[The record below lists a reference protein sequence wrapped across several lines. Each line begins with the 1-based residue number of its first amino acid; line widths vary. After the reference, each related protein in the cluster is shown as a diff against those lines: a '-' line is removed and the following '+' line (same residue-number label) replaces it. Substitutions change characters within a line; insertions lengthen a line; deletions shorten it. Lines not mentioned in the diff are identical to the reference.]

1 MEPQTFFI
9 LVLVAL
15 LIGFAKGGL
24 GGPVPISMTAPL
36 LSLIFPVSTAI
47 GLVLPLLIFADLF
60 ALYFY
65 RGKWDMYYIR
75 LMLPAAIIG
84 VVFGTLLLTT
94 LSDEALRFVLGVF
107 TLIAVV
113 YRFASE
119 FIKAL
124 TYSPRPWHGYLAGWA
139 SGFGSA
145 LANAGAPPFT
155 AYLLLQ
161 PGVTPV
167 TFVGTTTLF
176 FAIVNLI
183 KLPGFITSGALD
195 VQQLLSIAWVAPI
208 IPLGVWIG
216 RKIIE
221 RINAKVFEY
230 IMLVLLLILS
240 LYLIVSAFS

>member
-1 MEPQTFFI
+1 MNLQTFFI
-9 LVLVAL
+9 LALVAL
-15 LIGFAKGGL
+15 LVGFSKGGL
-24 GGPVPISMTAPL
+24 GGAVPVSLTVPL
-36 LSLIFPVSTAI
+36 LSLIFPVSTSI
-47 GLVLPLLIFADLF
+47 GLVLPLLIFADMF

-75 LMLPAAIIG
+75 LLLPSAIIG
-84 VVFGTLLLTT
+84 VIIGTLLLTT
-94 LSDEALRFVLGVF
+94 LSDDALRLILGVF
-107 TLIAVV
+107 TLIAVL

-145 LANAGAPPFT
+145 LANVGAPPFT
-155 AYLLLQ
+155 AYMLLQ

-183 KLPGFITSGALD
+183 KLPAFITSGALD
-195 VQQLLSIAWVAPI
+195 LPLLLSIAWVAPI
-208 IPLGVWIG
+208 IPFGVWTG
-216 RKIIE
+216 GKIIE

-240 LYLIVSAFS
+240 LYLIVSAF